1 MSLLV
6 VDASVVLKWFVPEED
21 SDAALRLLER
31 ERHFLTPGHL
41 LAETTNAIW
50 KRVRMRHFS
59 VATGYDVV
67 EKIRRTA
74 ITFDVVSCRDLAAG
88 AYKLAIAYGRSV
100 YDAMYVALAL
110 QRNTRLVTA
119 DRRLYNALAAAPDL
133 APHIQSLRDY

>member
-21 SDAALRLLER
+21 SEAALRLLER
-31 ERHFLTPGHL
+31 EQRFLTPGHL

-59 VATGYDVV
+59 IATGYDVI

-74 ITFDVVSCRDLAAG
+74 VTFDVVSCPDLAVG
-88 AYKLAIAYGRSV
+88 AYKLAIAYRRSV
-100 YDAMYVALAL
+100 YDAMYLALAL

-119 DRRLYNALAAAPDL
+119 DRRLYNAVSAAPEI
-133 APHIQSLRDY
+133 APHIQSLADY